1 MPKGLPIQHLAP
13 LWYSIPEARWLVEL
27 RLGGQPTDHITWL
40 CPKIG
45 CPQIPWWIIICPIE
59 LPWIMAGT
67 PFSPC
72 FQTQPILVWPKKVY
86 EKDAYPALINYIPIT
101 PHKYNITKTRNLL
114 SRNTFATWLI
124 NFLTRDVWS
133 DTKYIYIYIAIIS
146 VVDACFNAH
155 QHHEDSTGAPSV
167 RTWVRR
173 TPA

>member
-133 DTKYIYIYIAIIS
+133 DTKYIYIAIIS

-167 RTWVRR
+167 RTWVGR